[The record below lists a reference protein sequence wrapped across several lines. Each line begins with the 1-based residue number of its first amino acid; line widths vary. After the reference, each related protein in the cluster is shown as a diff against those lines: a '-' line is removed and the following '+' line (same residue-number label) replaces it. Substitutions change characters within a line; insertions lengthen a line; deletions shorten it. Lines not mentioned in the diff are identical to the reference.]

1 MIKNYVRLC
10 SQVKC
15 RTKALVVFRE
25 WKWYNYQWLFF
36 CCDKTQFDRYQVTF
50 LIKKVKLQHSTTPQK
65 HNFLLN
71 LFWWLY
77 LSRQKY
83 CRNMFILLL
92 GLLLL
97 NDTLRAKCTY
107 SYTGYLSS
115 LLSSLFCDV
124 LSNNINNIEKLHQ
137 RIFSFFRNVCSC

>member
-1 MIKNYVRLC
+1 MNENDIIINDC
-10 SQVKC
+10 SSVA
-15 RTKALVVFRE
+15 T
-25 WKWYNYQWLFF
+25 
-36 CCDKTQFDRYQVTF
+36 
-50 LIKKVKLQHSTTPQK
+50 K
-65 HNFLLN
+65 HNSTDIKSPFSSKRSSYNIQLRLRN
-71 LFWWLY
+71 TIFFSILFWWLY

-92 GLLLL
+92 GLLSL

-137 RIFSFFRNVCSC
+137 RIFFFFPKCVQLLIFHTMSSTNKVFPLFWFR